1 MWMTR
6 ARTIV
11 DLLRRPV
18 LFVLLVVLLFLTST
32 WMIEAHAEKA
42 DRQKEITYSG
52 DHINAN
58 IAAKGGDLS
67 GNVVIVQGTLEIHAD
82 RVVFRQNDDDTLSA
96 TAYGNPV
103 TFREKRDDSD
113 TFNEGEAQRVVY
125 DGRKRLVEL
134 FDQAMLKQP
143 DVVIRSN
150 YISYNAGTDT
160 FEAEGKPDTHAPAVN
175 NLPLGSRVRGSF
187 QPQQKANP

>member
-1 MWMTR
+1 MPHPMSVMR
-6 ARTIV
+6 ARCVV
-11 DLLRRPV
+11 DVRSRTCRLPSNAGALVFLLA
-18 LFVLLVVLLFLTST
+18 LLFLTPT
-32 WMIEAHAEKA
+32 WLNDAHAEKA

-96 TAYGNPV
+96 TAYGSPV

-113 TFNEGEAQRVVY
+113 MSMKARHSAWCTT
-125 DGRKRLVEL
+125 VEK
-134 FDQAMLKQP
+134 DWWNCSIKP
-143 DVVIRSN
+143 CSSN
-150 YISYNAGTDT
+150 LTLL
-160 FEAEGKPDTHAPAVN
+160 FEATIFRTTRIRI
-175 NLPLGSRVRGSF
+175 PLKRRGNQIF
-187 QPQQKANP
+187 MPRRLTIYP